1 MPHPSLTSK
10 SIGVLALIALPI
22 SAVSAADRSANSSII
37 EQNYPAESLAKG
49 EQGVVEFAVDLD
61 KDASIDSCVVTR
73 SSGYPLLDAATCD
86 VIVKH
91 AQFSPAES
99 AGKRVATTR
108 AGRIEWKLPRSHAA
122 NARLASAP
130 QFQPSEKLEA
140 QRLLCQKSSRVGSL
154 VKTVRFCLTRAEWS
168 EGRHLTQQSLNP
180 ATGGLHGCHLRAGFG
195 CN

>member
-1 MPHPSLTSK
+1 MSHRSLTSK
-10 SIGVLALIALPI
+10 SIGALAIIALPM
-22 SAVSAADRSANSSII
+22 SAVSAADPSSII
-37 EQNYPAESLAKG
+37 EQNYPAESLSKG

-61 KDASIDSCVVTR
+61 KDAGIDSCVVTR

-99 AGKRVATTR
+99 GGKRVATTR
-108 AGRIEWKLPRSHAA
+108 AGRIAWKLPKSHAA

-130 QFQPSEKLEA
+130 DFQTSEKLES
-140 QRLLCQKSSRVGSL
+140 QRLICQKSSRVGSL
-154 VKTVRFCLTRAEWS
+154 VKTVKFCLTQAEWS